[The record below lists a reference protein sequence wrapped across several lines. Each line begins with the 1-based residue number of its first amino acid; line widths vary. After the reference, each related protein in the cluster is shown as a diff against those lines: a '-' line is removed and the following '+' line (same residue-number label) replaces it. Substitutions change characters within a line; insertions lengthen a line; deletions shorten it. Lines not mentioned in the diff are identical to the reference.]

1 MNIKEGLIYFSNIA
15 YELGKW
21 AFLVLV
27 VGTLLHYF
35 VATIFIISG
44 PSMEPEFHDGQI
56 VLVSKIGLFSGKY
69 KRGDPMVI
77 KFPGDPDSKKY
88 IKRLIALPG
97 EKIQIKNNEVFIN
110 DKKIFESYV
119 RPVDEM
125 MLPYYYEDPRWEE
138 EATQLH
144 SQGKVL
150 IKPNM
155 TYYVKDGEYFLM
167 GDNRENSN
175 DSRKW
180 YPANRSDMIGPV
192 VFILG
197 QITKNPD
204 CVGLCLPSL
213 SFSSWGPVTNPYYGD
228 QV

>member
-27 VGTLLHYF
+27 LGTIVHYF
-35 VATIFIISG
+35 LATVFVISG

-56 VLVSKIGLFSGKY
+56 VIVSRIGLFSGKY
-69 KRGDPMVI
+69 SRGDPMVI

-88 IKRLIALPG
+88 IKRLVALPQ

-110 DKKIFESYV
+110 DKKIYESYV
-119 RPVDEM
+119 RPVDEIF
-125 MLPYYYEDPRWEE
+125 LPYYYENPEWEE
-138 EATQLH
+138 EARQLH

-150 IKPNM
+150 TKPDLIR
-155 TYYVKDGEYFLM
+155 KLDDKEYFLM

-180 YPANRSDMIGPV
+180 YPAEKSDLIGPV

-197 QITKNPD
+197 QIKTDPD
-204 CVGLCLPSL
+204 CIGFCIPKLSL
-213 SFSSWGPVTNPYYGD
+213 DGWGPVVSPYYSG
-228 QV
+228 Q

>member
-27 VGTLLHYF
+27 LGTIVHYF
-35 VATIFIISG
+35 LATVFVISG

-56 VLVSKIGLFSGKY
+56 VIVSRIGLFSGKY
-69 KRGDPMVI
+69 SRGDPMVI

-88 IKRLIALPG
+88 IKRLVALPQ

-110 DKKIFESYV
+110 DKKIYESYV
-119 RPVDEM
+119 RPVDEIF
-125 MLPYYYEDPRWEE
+125 LPYYYENPEWEE
-138 EATQLH
+138 EARQLH

-150 IKPNM
+150 TKPDLIR
-155 TYYVKDGEYFLM
+155 KLDDKEYFLM

-180 YPANRSDMIGPV
+180 YPAGKSDLIGPV

-197 QITKNPD
+197 QIKTDPD
-204 CVGLCLPSL
+204 CIGFCIPKLSL
-213 SFSSWGPVTNPYYGD
+213 DGWGPVVSPYYSG
-228 QV
+228 Q